1 VSPTA
6 PVSPTSGALLQA
18 LADVVGAEHV
28 VTDADLVAAHGVD
41 WTRRWSGRPLAVVR
55 PASTVET
62 ARVVRLCADHGVP
75 VVPQGG
81 NTGLVGGAVPRGEDS
96 MVVLSTRRLQRLDP
110 VDVSTRQVVVG
121 AGVTLGAVHDHAR
134 AAGLAYGVD
143 LAARDT
149 ATIGG
154 NVATNAGGLHVVGHG
169 DTRRQVVGLE
179 AVLADGS
186 VVSRLGGLH
195 KDNGG
200 YDLSQLLV
208 GSEGTLGVVTAVRLR
223 LLVPPAQPPVVTM
236 VGLPSLADALLLLDQ
251 PGLTAA
257 ELVDDR
263 GMRLVR
269 EVAGLPAA
277 TAREW
282 PVYLLLETAGM
293 PVLPERVGGEGV
305 DGEGVGGE
313 EVDAV
318 VDDRVWEYRERQP
331 EAIAT
336 LGVPHK
342 LDVCLPV
349 AGLPDFVDALPG
361 VVADATAGRAQL
373 YVYGHVGDGN
383 LHVNLAGLDAH
394 DEAADEAVL
403 RLAAEHGGS
412 IAAEHGVGVAKVAWL
427 HLSRSAAE
435 VAAMTAVKRAL
446 DPQGVMNPGVLLP

>member
-1 VSPTA
+1 MTFESA
-6 PVSPTSGALLQA
+6 LAGAL
-18 LADVVGAEHV
+18 GAEHV
-28 VTDADLVAAHGVD
+28 HTDPDVVDAFGTD
-41 WTRRWSGRPLAVVR
+41 WTRRWSGRPRVVVR
-55 PASTVET
+55 PGSTDDVV
-62 ARVVRLCADHGVP
+62 AVVRLCREHGVP
-75 VVPQGG
+75 LVPQGG
-81 NTGLVGGAVPRGEDS
+81 NTGLVGGAVPRGDGV
-96 MVVLSTRRLQRLDP
+96 MAVLSTVRLQRLDP
-110 VDVSTRQVVVG
+110 VDASSGHVVAG
-121 AGVTLGAVHDHAR
+121 AGVTLGDLQRHVR
-134 AAGLAYGVD
+134 AAGFAYGVD

-169 DTRRQVVGLE
+169 DTRRQVVGVE

-186 VVSRLGGLH
+186 VVSRLGGLL

-200 YDLSQLLV
+200 YDLGQLLV

-223 LLVPPAQPPVVTM
+223 LHPAPSAPPVVTL
-236 VGLPSLADALLLLDQ
+236 VGLPSLAAALPLLRQD
-251 PGLTAA
+251 GLTAA
-257 ELVDDR
+257 ELVDAG

-282 PVYLLLETAGM
+282 PVYLLLETAA
-293 PVLPERVGGEGV
+293 LPELPDLV
-305 DGEGVGGE
+305 DGEPIE
-313 EVDAV
+313 AV

-349 AGLPDFVDALPG
+349 AGLPAFAAALPG
-361 VVADATAGRAQL
+361 VVAAATGDRAEL
-373 YVYGHVGDGN
+373 FVYGHVGDGN

-394 DEAADEAVL
+394 DERADEAVL
-403 RLAAEHGGS
+403 RLVAEHGGS

-435 VAAMTAVKRAL
+435 IAAMRAVKHAV
-446 DPQGVMNPGVLLP
+446 DPENVMNPGVLLP